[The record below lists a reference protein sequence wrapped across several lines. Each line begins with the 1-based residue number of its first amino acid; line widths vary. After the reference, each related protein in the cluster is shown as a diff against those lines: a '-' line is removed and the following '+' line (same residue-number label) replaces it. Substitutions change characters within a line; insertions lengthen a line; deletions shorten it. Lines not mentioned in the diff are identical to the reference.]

1 MEIKLAKTAGFC
13 MGVRRAVDIV
23 LEIAQHET
31 GRTIYTYGPLI
42 HNPQTI
48 DLLKTRGIIP
58 VKSIDEIK
66 DRENAVLIIRAHGI
80 APAERKKIKD
90 SGIKIID
97 ATCPKVGYVQAII
110 KKHTALDY
118 TVLIIGD
125 RKHPEVD
132 GLLGY
137 TADRGIIL
145 STIEDVEKLPPL
157 GKVCV
162 VAQTTQSLDDYNK
175 IVEKIKERYPETVVF
190 NTICSSTEQRQ
201 AEVMAMAGKMDA
213 IFIIG
218 GKNSANTKRLAD
230 LAQKQQTPA
239 FHIETAG
246 ELDKIDITSYSRIGV
261 SAGASTPNW
270 IIDRVMD
277 KIAETK
283 NRKLKRLFNFWLW
296 AIKTDFYSAI
306 GAGCLCLACML
317 LQGIP
322 VSTADLAVA
331 SLFVYG
337 MHILNRLITRKPSG
351 FLGSFRE
358 ETYLKH
364 EKTFFLAAALSIIS
378 ALLLSLLNGF
388 LPFGILFVISL
399 AGILYNMKLLPSGW
413 RFQSLKDIPGSKNIF
428 MATAWGMVTA
438 VLPALYKNHEFNTG
452 LMIAFC
458 FTFGV
463 VFIRSAMSDILE
475 MQNDKLIGRET
486 IPVLIGK
493 QRTKTLLK
501 IISLILLAV
510 LLISYPVGWSSS
522 LSTILS
528 ICILYVWI
536 CFQLCDRRAGLSG
549 AFMEG
554 LLETSYIIVG
564 LCILLWFALKTA
576 TVF

>member
-31 GRTIYTYGPLI
+31 GHRIYTYGPLI

-48 DLLKTRGIIP
+48 ELLRNRGITP
-58 VKSIDEIK
+58 VKSIEEIK
-66 DRENAVLIIRAHGI
+66 DRESAVLIIRAHGI

-118 TVLIIGD
+118 TVLIVGD
-125 RKHPEVD
+125 KEHPEVD

-137 TADRGIIL
+137 TNGRGITL
-145 STIEDVEKLPPL
+145 ATVAEVEKLPPL
-157 GKVCV
+157 DKVCV

-175 IVEKIKERYPETVVF
+175 IVEKITARYPDTVVF

-201 AEVMAMAGKMDA
+201 AEIMAMAGKMDA
-213 IFIIG
+213 IFIVG
-218 GKNSANTKRLAD
+218 GKNSANTRRLAD
-230 LAQKQQTPA
+230 LAQKQRTPA

-246 ELDKIDITSYSRIGV
+246 ELDNINIASYSRIGV

-277 KIAETK
+277 KIAEIQ
-283 NRKLKRLFNFWLW
+283 NRKFKSLFNLWLW
-296 AIKTDFYSAI
+296 AIKTDLYSAI

-317 LQGIP
+317 LQKIP
-322 VSTADLAVA
+322 VDVSYPAVA
-331 SLFVYG
+331 SLFVYA
-337 MHILNRLITRKPSG
+337 MHILNRLISRKPSG

-364 EKTFFLAAALSIIS
+364 EKTYLLAAVLSIAF
-378 ALLLSLLNGF
+378 ALVLASRNGL
-388 LPFGILFVISL
+388 LPFSVLFVISL
-399 AGILYNMKLLPSGW
+399 AGILYNMKIFPTGW
-413 RFQSLKDIPGSKNIF
+413 HVQSLKDLPGSKNIF
-428 MATAWGMVTA
+428 MATAWGAVTA
-438 VLPALYKNHEFNTG
+438 ILPALNKDHTFNAG
-452 LMIAFC
+452 LAVAFV

-493 QRTKTLLK
+493 SRTKTLLK
-501 IISLILLAV
+501 IISLILLAI
-510 LLISYPVGWSSS
+510 LLISYPAGWTSS
-522 LSTILS
+522 LSVIMS

-564 LCILLWFALKTA
+564 FCVFLWFAL
-576 TVF
+576 